1 MKKCSEINS
10 PMPTSLYPTEMNYA
24 LQGYPGETDDEIRG
38 PDNKEHSDI
47 DSDADFDPTYY
58 VCVEMQYHDN
68 LVQLEKAHQEK
79 LNAKDAL

>member
-1 MKKCSEINS
+1 
-10 PMPTSLYPTEMNYA
+10 MPNPLVPTEMNFP
-24 LQGYPGETDDEIRG
+24 LQGYPGDSDNEILG
-38 PDNKEHSDI
+38 PDHKEQSDI
-47 DSDADFDPTYY
+47 DSDADHDPTYY